1 MKFAHFLIVL
11 AALPLAACASKADEA
26 PTAPGQVAAPAPSEP
41 GLLGR
46 VFGGDGDTPNAGP
59 CPLLGVLYDS
69 SRMVEFT
76 APEERFSNVAYTAE
90 MRGVRGLC
98 RYTGSN
104 PIEMS
109 LQVDMAFGKGPAA
122 QGSKRTYRYW
132 VAVTRSNLAPVE
144 KQYFDVEVDFP
155 RGQDRMAGS
164 EVIQKIVIPRANDT
178 ISGANFEILSR
189 NFLKVSHN
197 AVSLNSVFAREQ
209 VIKGEASTQHE
220 TGHPAGNNR

>member
-1 MKFAHFLIVL
+1 MKFAHVLIAL
-11 AALPLAACASKADEA
+11 LALPLAACASKKDAEA
-26 PTAPGQVAAPAPSEP
+26 APASGQVAAPARGGNNPLE
-41 GLLGR
+41 R
-46 VFGGDGDTPNAGP
+46 MFGANAEPNAGP

-76 APEERFSNVAYTAE
+76 SAEERFANVAYTAE

-98 RYTGSN
+98 RYTGTN

-109 LQVDMAFGKGPAA
+109 LQIDMAFGKGPAA
-122 QGSKRTYRYW
+122 QRSKRTYRYW

-155 RGQDRMAGS
+155 RGSDRMAGS

-178 ISGANFEILSR
+178 ISGANFEILVG
-189 NFLKVSHN
+189 FELTP
-197 AVSLNSVFAREQ
+197 EQ
-209 VIKGEASTQHE
+209 LAF
-220 TGHPAGNNR
+220 NRSGKRFRVDVGQDNPNTP

>member
-1 MKFAHFLIVL
+1 MKFAHVLIAL
-11 AALPLAACASKADEA
+11 LALPLAACASKKDAEA
-26 PTAPGQVAAPAPSEP
+26 APPTPGQVAAPAPRGGNNPLERMFGANAEP
-41 GLLGR
+41 
-46 VFGGDGDTPNAGP
+46 NSGP

-76 APEERFSNVAYTAE
+76 APEERFANVAYTAE

-109 LQVDMAFGKGPAA
+109 VQIDMAFGKGPAA
-122 QGSKRTYRYW
+122 TRASRTYRYW

-144 KQYFDVEVDFP
+144 KQYFDVDVNFP

-178 ISGANFEILSR
+178 ISGANFEILVG
-189 NFLKVSHN
+189 FEL
-197 AVSLNSVFAREQ
+197 
-209 VIKGEASTQHE
+209 T
-220 TGHPAGNNR
+220 PAQLAFNRSGKRFRVDVGQDNPNNPQN

>member
-1 MKFAHFLIVL
+1 MKFAHVLIAL
-11 AALPLAACASKADEA
+11 LALPLAACASKKDAEA
-26 PTAPGQVAAPAPSEP
+26 APPTPGQVAAPAPRGGNNPLERMFGANAEP
-41 GLLGR
+41 
-46 VFGGDGDTPNAGP
+46 NSGP

-69 SRMVEFT
+69 SRMVEFNN
-76 APEERFSNVAYTAE
+76 PEERFANVAYTAE

-109 LQVDMAFGKGPAA
+109 VQIDMAFGKGPAA
-122 QGSKRTYRYW
+122 SGASRTYRYW

-144 KQYFDVEVDFP
+144 KQYFDVRVDFP

-178 ISGANFEILSR
+178 ISGANFEILVG
-189 NFLKVSHN
+189 FEL
-197 AVSLNSVFAREQ
+197 
-209 VIKGEASTQHE
+209 T
-220 TGHPAGNNR
+220 PAQLAFNR